1 MDIIIFYIFSLVY
14 FNNNTNA
21 ILENSKFINDKQITN
36 SSKDLVNYI
45 ENTKNLTVVSSQ
57 KIRSILTKNGVY
69 SYQTLPFLHL
79 RSSDKLLDDIKI
91 FISLNKKNYNK
102 IGYYLGKKYIAIILV
117 NELVKIKID
126 PKESI
131 YKKYEYINIYGE
143 NIKRGVK
150 LFSLYLNPPSNKIKK
165 ILLPIIGHKFSFK
178 YRLKESGKYIFEI
191 ISEKNNDPK
200 IISKLTVSTNKNI
213 SSLNCNKNIN
223 NKEKLL
229 KDINRIRITNG
240 LKKVEEL
247 YSLSKVAFS
256 HSKDMAE
263 KNFFSHISSKGLS
276 PYQRVKNLGINFKK
290 ISENI
295 SQAPELCLAHNEI
308 LESPGHLRN
317 LLDNKVNKIGL
328 GIYQKNNLYY
338 LTEDFILFDSQ
349 KTIKDYRKFFYKSI
363 SHFNINNNSFLNR
376 IAKRKNYNEYYL
388 VERIPKRLP
397 IYISKFRSIKSYFFI
412 LKNIDSELIN
422 EIKNIRAF
430 HYFGYNIS
438 KFRLKNKTYLF
449 LTVILGNL

>member
-1 MDIIIFYIFSLVY
+1 MDIVIFYIFSLVY
-14 FNNNTNA
+14 LNNNANM

-36 SSKDLVNYI
+36 ASKDLVNYI

-57 KIRSILTKNGVY
+57 KIRNILKHNRVY

-79 RSSDKLLDDIKI
+79 TNSDKLLDDINI

-102 IGYYLGKKYIAIILV
+102 IGYYLGKKYIAVILV
-117 NELVKIKID
+117 NELVKININ
-126 PKESI
+126 PKKNI

-143 NIKRGVK
+143 NIKKGVK
-150 LFSLYLNPPSNKIKK
+150 LFSLYINPPSNKIKK
-165 ILLPIIGHKFSFK
+165 ILLPIINHKFSFK
-178 YRLKESGKYIFEI
+178 YKLKESGKYIFEI
-191 ISEKNNDPK
+191 ISERNNDPK
-200 IISKLTVSTNKNI
+200 IISKFIVNTNKNI
-213 SSLNCNKNIN
+213 SNLTCNKSIN
-223 NKEKLL
+223 NKEELL

-276 PYQRVKNLGINFKK
+276 PYQRVKNSSINFRK

-308 LESPGHLRN
+308 LESPGHLKN
-317 LLDNKVNKIGL
+317 LLDNKINKIGI
-328 GIYQKNNLYY
+328 GIYQKNDLFY
-338 LTEDFILFDSQ
+338 LTEDFILFDNK
-349 KTIKDYRKFFYKSI
+349 KTIKEYNKIFYKSI

-388 VERIPKRLP
+388 VKRIPKKLP
-397 IYISKFRSIKSYFFI
+397 IYISKFKSIKSYFFI
-412 LKNIDSELIN
+412 LNSIDSELID
-422 EIKNIRAF
+422 EIKNITAF
-430 HYFGYNIS
+430 NYFGYNIS
-438 KFRLKNKTYLF
+438 KFKIKNKTYLF